1 MASIWRKGSAMS
13 SRKTYLVRSDCM
25 EMQFTRKTE
34 EGARRQL
41 DRCAEAAPDVQCDLY
56 KLDERL
62 GVWDWVSASM
72 SCAFG
77 D

>member
-1 MASIWRKGSAMS
+1 MRDG
-13 SRKTYLVRSDCM
+13 KTYVVRNDCM

-41 DRCAEAAPDVQCDLY
+41 HMCAEAAPDVQCDLFV
-56 KLDERL
+56 LDGGAWSWL
-62 GVWDWVSASM
+62 SSM
-72 SCAFG
+72 MSSECGSIEIG